1 MSKEYREK
9 TGKELEPSSSS
20 EMRAHCQRP
29 GKKNHDG
36 SICYFTEQQYK
47 DTCDVNKIIQKYDK
61 HGLITHVSTIEAKY
75 GDMTGADYKT
85 AMDLVVNM
93 RTMFNELPSEIR
105 KRFDNSPE
113 KYLTF
118 MENPEN
124 RKEAIELGLIN
135 PNWTDA
141 TDGLGEHIKTDAER
155 EKIDETVE

>member
-9 TGKELEPSSSS
+9 SGKENDASTTPA
-20 EMRAHCQRP
+20 MREHCSRP
-29 GKKNHDG
+29 GKRNHDG
-36 SICYFTEQQYK
+36 TIQYFTEQQYK

-61 HGLITHVSTIEAKY
+61 HGLITHVSSIEAKY

-113 KYLTF
+113 KYLNF
-118 MENPEN
+118 MEDPAN
-124 RKEAIELGLIN
+124 RKEAIDLGLIN
-135 PNWTDA
+135 PNWTDN
-141 TDGLGEHIKTDAER
+141 TDGLGEHIKSDAER
-155 EKIDETVE
+155 QKIDENLE